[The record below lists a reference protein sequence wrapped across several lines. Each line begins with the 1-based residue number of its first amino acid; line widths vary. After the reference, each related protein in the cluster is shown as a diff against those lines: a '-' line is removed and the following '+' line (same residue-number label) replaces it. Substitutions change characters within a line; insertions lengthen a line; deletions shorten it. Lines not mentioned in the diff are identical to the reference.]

1 MVMFSYEYGVD
12 IDECY
17 ADLRT
22 ALDTA
27 SLQLPEDASTPVVI
41 ELNMSQSA
49 DMILNVRAEGELDL
63 KKTLED
69 TLIPD
74 MESITDVAQ
83 VDVSGGTQ
91 DYIRVLLRE
100 DMLKQYGLNMAAVA
114 NYLGA
119 VDFTIPAGSVKQGNQ
134 DISVSAAMEFNTV
147 QRLEQVPVITASG
160 SVVHLS
166 DIAEVSMAKEKP
178 DTISKSDGRETISI
192 SIQKKQSASVVQVTQ
207 KIIKL
212 IDSYMEKIRE
222 LTSAL
227 NIIPA
232 ISLHPPVVCGKDADS
247 GCPDIHG
254 GPVYLFRGFQGQPY
268 CRQLY
273 AGIHSGNP
281 DPDEYDGIFHE
292 YRNNGFPSNR
302 HRYDCR

>member
-119 VDFTIPAGSVKQGNQ
+119 EMCIRDRICAV
-134 DISVSAAMEFNTV
+134 
-147 QRLEQVPVITASG
+147 LSG
-160 SVVHLS
+160 
-166 DIAEVSMAKEKP
+166 
-178 DTISKSDGRETISI
+178 
-192 SIQKKQSASVVQVTQ
+192 
-207 KIIKL
+207 
-212 IDSYMEKIRE
+212 
-222 LTSAL
+222 
-227 NIIPA
+227 
-232 ISLHPPVVCGKDADS
+232 
-247 GCPDIHG
+247 
-254 GPVYLFRGFQGQPY
+254 
-268 CRQLY
+268 
-273 AGIHSGNP
+273 
-281 DPDEYDGIFHE
+281 
-292 YRNNGFPSNR
+292 
-302 HRYDCR
+302 

>member
-100 DMLKQYGLNMAAVA
+100 DMLKQYGAADLA
-114 NYLGA
+114 
-119 VDFTIPAGSVKQGNQ
+119 
-134 DISVSAAMEFNTV
+134 
-147 QRLEQVPVITASG
+147 
-160 SVVHLS
+160 
-166 DIAEVSMAKEKP
+166 
-178 DTISKSDGRETISI
+178 
-192 SIQKKQSASVVQVTQ
+192 
-207 KIIKL
+207 
-212 IDSYMEKIRE
+212 E
-222 LTSAL
+222 LTEIYGQTEVDESLAL
-227 NIIPA
+227 LRVEKFIVDQAQISEKVGEGDDLAENEDAYTEDTYDTQDGMEADTGEDAEIPEEEGE
-232 ISLHPPVVCGKDADS
+232 SDVPEEDDLVV
-247 GCPDIHG
+247 
-254 GPVYLFRGFQGQPY
+254 
-268 CRQLY
+268 
-273 AGIHSGNP
+273 
-281 DPDEYDGIFHE
+281 EE
-292 YRNNGFPSNR
+292 
-302 HRYDCR
+302 